1 MALGHRATDGQ
12 TGSTQGGSKRSAV
25 TIGSGMEKRLD
36 SILDLARYPLQRPGS
51 PIYRKLLSRARR
63 GLSLRGA
70 CVFEG
75 FMRVGAVER
84 TLAEVDPLQASAFV
98 CSQPHNVYL
107 VDADPAYP
115 PAHARNRLVRSEK
128 AIIADDE
135 LPAASPLRAIYE
147 WDRFRAFVC
156 DALQI
161 DRLFPFAD
169 PLASVNINF
178 YGAGQELGWH
188 FDNSK
193 FTVTIML
200 READAGGAFE
210 FVPNIRDD
218 TEAGYEV
225 VDRILNG
232 SRAGVAELKQGPGA
246 LVLFKGSRS
255 LHRVAPSFGSRPR
268 TIAILSYTSEPG
280 RGLKEHTRRL
290 FYGRTG

>member
-1 MALGHRATDGQ
+1 MAIRRKVAENESELRQDGVKPPAA
-12 TGSTQGGSKRSAV
+12 SSP
-25 TIGSGMEKRLD
+25 EKRLG
-36 SILDLARYPLQRPGS
+36 SILDLERYPLHQPES
-51 PIYRKLLSRARR
+51 PIYRKLIARARR
-63 GLSLRGA
+63 ELSLRGA

-75 FMRVGAVER
+75 FMRTASVAR
-84 TLAEVDPLQASAFV
+84 TLEEVDPLQANAFV

-107 VDADPAYP
+107 VDPDPAYSP
-115 PAHARNRLVRSEK
+115 LHARNRLVRSEK

-135 LPAASPLRAIYE
+135 LPSTSPLRAIYE

-161 DRLFPFAD
+161 DRVFPFGD

-200 READAGGAFE
+200 REAESGGAFE
-210 FVPNIRDD
+210 FAPNIRDD
-218 TEAGYEV
+218 TEAGFGV
-225 VDRILNG
+225 VDQILSG
-232 SRAGVAELKQGPGA
+232 SCAGVAELKQGPGA

-255 LHRVAPSFGSRPR
+255 LHRVAPSFGDRPR
-268 TIAILSYTSEPG
+268 TIAILSYTSAPG
-280 RGLKEHTRRL
+280 VGLKEHTRRL

>member
-1 MALGHRATDGQ
+1 MAIGRKVTASRSELRRDGAKPSAATLQ
-12 TGSTQGGSKRSAV
+12 TA
-25 TIGSGMEKRLD
+25 MEERLA
-36 SILDLARYPLQRPGS
+36 SILDLARYPLHRPQS
-51 PIYRKLLSRARR
+51 PIYRKLVARARR

-75 FMRVGAVER
+75 FMRTDAVDD

-107 VDADPAYP
+107 VDPDPAYP
-115 PAHARNRLVRSEK
+115 AAHARNRLVRSEK

-147 WDRFRAFVC
+147 WDRFRTFLC
-156 DALQI
+156 HALQI
-161 DRLFPFAD
+161 EHVFPFAD

-178 YGAGQELGWH
+178 YSAGQELGWH

-218 TEAGYEV
+218 TEVGYPV

-232 SRAGVAELKQGPGA
+232 RRAGVAELKQGPGS

-255 LHRVAPSFGSRPR
+255 LHRVAPSFGSSPR

-280 RGLKEHTRRL
+280 HGLKEHTRRL

>member
-1 MALGHRATDGQ
+1 MAIGCKVTASRSELRRDGAKPSAATLQ
-12 TGSTQGGSKRSAV
+12 TT
-25 TIGSGMEKRLD
+25 MEERLA
-36 SILDLARYPLQRPGS
+36 SILDLARYPLHRPQS
-51 PIYRKLLSRARR
+51 PIYRKLVARARR

-75 FMRVGAVER
+75 FMRTSSVAR
-84 TLAEVDPLQASAFV
+84 TLEEVDPLQASAFV
-98 CSQPHNVYL
+98 CGQPHNVYL
-107 VDADPAYP
+107 VDPDPAYP
-115 PAHARNRLVRSEK
+115 PLHARNRLVRSEK

-135 LPAASPLRAIYE
+135 LPTTSPLRTIYE

-200 READAGGAFE
+200 REAESGGAFE
-210 FVPNIRDD
+210 FAPNIRDD
-218 TEAGYEV
+218 TGAEFGA
-225 VDRILNG
+225 VDQILNG
-232 SRAGVAELKQGPGA
+232 SHARVAELKQRPGA

-255 LHRVAPSFGSRPR
+255 LHRVTPSFGPRPR
-268 TIAILSYTSEPG
+268 TIAILSYTSAPG
-280 RGLKEHTRRL
+280 VGLKEHTRRL